1 MNLFIETLITN
12 LIEKVIKIFFFLTY
26 EYCCNTTRKIIESL
40 LLYKQV
46 GFVLFK
52 DNLTVE
58 KY

>member
-12 LIEKVIKIFFFLTY
+12 LIEKEIKIFFFLTY
-26 EYCCNTTRKIIESL
+26 EDCCNTTRKTIESL